1 MYAAAVKTNSSV
13 KNFVAMVNKGSIP
26 FSPYLSCAGRGS
38 LMQRKNV
45 AIVNPLLAMDRDA
58 RTLAV
63 SDRFAAGL
71 RTVVRTS
78 GNGFPRMRSFG

>member
-1 MYAAAVKTNSSV
+1 
-13 KNFVAMVNKGSIP
+13 
-26 FSPYLSCAGRGS
+26 
-38 LMQRKNV
+38 MQRKNV

-71 RTVVRTS
+71 RTVCADLREWISPDAV
-78 GNGFPRMRSFG
+78 FRMKSLIEQVQIFGAMAILRA